1 MALSFY
7 DSWRKVSS
15 TPSEY
20 WNESLQAFINE
31 QFENASNV
39 YNIQK
44 LNTLTNLYEDIIVR
58 LDLPYKLEQNSSR
71 ADDFRKVTFKNNNK
85 PPVIGD
91 MYKIDNDYWICVDKK
106 NLKYP
111 TISCIIQRCNNTI
124 TLVKNNITYNIPCCV
139 EGSVQLY
146 RLRLEEN
153 KYLSNVDDNI
163 IIRVP
168 NNSTTILMNV
178 NDVYKIGKW
187 NYKLT
192 NISDVVEPGL
202 LILKFEIVFDEQ
214 ELPTYTISILNGES
228 LQIAQSQSLT
238 LNVGV
243 YEDGELLTTP
253 PPYSFVSSD
262 ETIATVNNS
271 GVITF
276 LSTGN
281 VNITVNL
288 DSNTE
293 IQDTIAIEV
302 IEVETDNITYKI
314 IGEDEIINEYSEH
327 YTVQKLNNGSVVSGE
342 FTFSVVGGTATSND
356 YTLSIIDGN
365 NVNITAK
372 NKNVSIILRAI
383 DSSDITKYIDKTIKF
398 VSLF

>member
-1 MALSFY
+1 MGQYDLFRKLAQSSLTNSEREINTIKYDLLS
-7 DSWRKVSS
+7 
-15 TPSEY
+15 E
-20 WNESLQAFINE
+20 
-31 QFENASNV
+31 FENSPSYHITLRN
-39 YNIQK
+39 NISQGFHIIDENA
-44 LNTLTNLYEDIIVR
+44 LNKNPNKKRILCKPDEIISVGDYIYWKDVNWLCTNIDSDDTV
-58 LDLPYKLEQNSSR
+58 QN
-71 ADDFRKVTFKNNNK
+71 K
-85 PPVIGD
+85 G
-91 MYKIDNDYWICVDKK
+91 
-106 NLKYP
+106 
-111 TISCIIQRCNNTI
+111 IIQRCNNII

-243 YEDGELLTTP
+243 YEDGELLTTS

-271 GVITF
+271 GEITF
-276 LSTGN
+276 LSIGN

-288 DSNTE
+288 DSSTE

-302 IEVETDNITYKI
+302 IETETDNITYKI
-314 IGEDEIINEYSEH
+314 IGEDEIINEYSEN
-327 YTVQKLNNGSVVSGE
+327 YLVQKLNNGSVVSGT
-342 FTFSVVGGTATSND
+342 FTFSVVDGTATVND
-356 YTLSIIDGN
+356 YILSVIDEN